1 MFHLTFIYLIKCCDI
16 LARESARGIA
26 AYFEDEEHLHR
37 LRIRLLNMEG
47 YRRQSDI
54 DMEWAAAQAEQ
65 EKIVAALK
73 EEQSQEVRRMTKE
86 HEDALRRIEKDHE
99 AELQRVQGEFEEY
112 KTCVQ
117 KEMRESSKR
126 AKELARWQGDYGELA
141 AVYADFSALS
151 PRHRDAI
158 AGIFGGGDTPF
169 DFFCGALQRGHLE
182 QLWDYVVDELGAGD
196 ADEADTANLSALFAF
211 SFAAV
216 NRSQYE
222 PLFRRLEIPLGT
234 VFDGDAMGRA
244 AGSPQLGRVERVIFA
259 GFAHAV
265 TGHVIRRSLVYLG

>member
-1 MFHLTFIYLIKCCDI
+1 ME
-16 LARESARGIA
+16 REIERGIA

-47 YRRQSDI
+47 YRRQCDI
-54 DMEWAAAQAEQ
+54 DVEWAAAQAEQ

-86 HEDALRRIEKDHE
+86 YEDALRRMENDHA
-99 AELQRVQGEFEEY
+99 AELQRVQGEFEAY
-112 KTCVQ
+112 RTSVKKKMQ
-117 KEMRESSKR
+117 ESLQQ

-151 PRHRDAI
+151 SRHRDAI
-158 AGIFGGGDTPF
+158 AGIFGGCDTPLN
-169 DFFCGALQRGHLE
+169 FFCGALQRGHLE
-182 QLWDYVVDELGAGD
+182 QLWDYVGDELGAVD
-196 ADEADTANLSALFAF
+196 VDEADTTNLSALFAF

-222 PLFRRLEIPLGT
+222 PLFRRLEISLGAA
-234 VFDGDAMGRA
+234 FDGDTMGRA